1 MSIQAIDWVLTHE
14 RTTTGTDRV
23 VLIALANYADE
34 AGECWPSI
42 ARLARDANI
51 GERNVRYVL
60 DRLVAAGLVERV
72 RQGATNG
79 RIRPDRRPNLYRLT
93 LSTTHRDG
101 VQPSAPRDVD
111 GVQQP
116 SERGA
121 TAFRHGV
128 QAPAPKPSIEPSK
141 NRARRRSFLPG
152 TGWVEEAS

>member
-42 ARLARDANI
+42 ARLACDANVS
-51 GERNVRYVL
+51 ERNVRYVL
-60 DRLVAAGLVERV
+60 GRLEAAGLIERV
-72 RQGATNG
+72 RQGASDS
-79 RIRPDRRPNLYRLT
+79 RIRADQRPNLYRLNIH
-93 LSTTHRDG
+93 SG
-101 VQPSAPRDVD
+101 VKPVAARWVN
-111 GVQQP
+111 GVKP
-116 SERGA
+116 ASERGEA
-121 TAFRHGV
+121 GFRNGV
-128 QAPAPKPSIEPSK
+128 KPVAAKPSIEPSK